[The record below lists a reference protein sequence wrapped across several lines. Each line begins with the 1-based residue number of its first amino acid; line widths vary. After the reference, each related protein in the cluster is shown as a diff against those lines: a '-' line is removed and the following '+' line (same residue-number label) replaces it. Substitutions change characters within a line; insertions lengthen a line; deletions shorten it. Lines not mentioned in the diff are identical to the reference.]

1 MASTYR
7 TTPTETK
14 GMPSGIPFIISNE
27 AAERFSFYG
36 MKAALAV
43 FLANYLVALGGD
55 NLNEAAATSYVS
67 YFNSAVY
74 LTPVLGALLA
84 DLFYGKYRTI
94 VTLSIVYCLGHL
106 SLALMGV
113 GGMVEV
119 WLLSGLG
126 LIALGA
132 GGIKPCV
139 SAHVGD
145 QFGKSNQHLLTKI
158 FNIFYFS
165 INAGAIVSNLLI
177 PWVLKWYGPHWAF
190 GIPGVLMALATLFF
204 WMGRKK
210 FIHVPA
216 KPGEF
221 LKELFSADGLKA
233 IGKLTPLY
241 LFVAVFWC
249 LFDQT
254 ASSLVFQAEKMD
266 LNLLGIE
273 VLPSQIQA
281 FNPFLILIF
290 IPLFTLVIY
299 PTVNRFIDFTPL
311 RKVGTGL
318 ALMVVSF
325 AVLAWAQ
332 ESIDRGETPSVGW
345 QLLSYLIF
353 TAAEILISIVC
364 LEFSYTQA
372 PRRIKSLIMAF
383 FLVSVSIGN
392 AITGL
397 INGYIQIPEP
407 AQAQFQAAIERM
419 EPEWK
424 TSPRSIA
431 LPGFDGETGTEDDFM
446 ARLKDGELEEIEL
459 PAENALKVPAER
471 LEVLVLQRMGQ
482 LKDGETLAPNQ
493 EEVGDLGQDPWGNEI
508 DYRIVSGK
516 KLQIRSAGPDKT
528 PGTQWDQVAE
538 LTINPPS
545 APPKKSWLDALRP
558 PTPWLERHGG
568 NNEEDSETTSISY
581 RVGGGTRL
589 EGAAYFWFFT
599 KLMAATA
606 ILFIPFALVY
616 RPRTYLQH

>member
-1 MASTYR
+1 MARTYR
-7 TTPTETK
+7 TIPTDTK

-36 MKAALAV
+36 MKAALAI

-67 YFNSAVY
+67 YFNFAVY
-74 LTPVLGALLA
+74 LTPVLGAIIA
-84 DLFYGKYRTI
+84 DLFFGKYRTI

-145 QFGKSNQHLLTKI
+145 QFGKSNQHLLTKV

-204 WMGRKK
+204 WMGRHR

-216 KPGEF
+216 NRNDF
-221 LKELFSADGLKA
+221 TRELFSSEGLKA

-266 LNLLGIE
+266 LNILGIE

-281 FNPFLILIF
+281 FNPFLILVF

-299 PTVNRFIDFTPL
+299 PTVNRFTEFTPL
-311 RKVGTGL
+311 RKIGTGL
-318 ALMVVSF
+318 ALMVFSF

-383 FLVSVSIGN
+383 FLLSVAVGN
-392 AITGL
+392 LITGV

-407 AQAQFQAAIERM
+407 AKRQYQEAIAKL
-419 EPEWK
+419 EPGWE
-424 TSPRSIA
+424 TSPCNIA
-431 LPGFDGETGTEDDFM
+431 LPGFDGTTGSEDDLM
-446 ARLKDGELEEIEL
+446 ARVKEGELLEIEI
-459 PAENALKVPAER
+459 PHQEAMKVPATKVEKLILDR
-471 LEVLVLQRMGQ
+471 IESRPE
-482 LKDGETLAPNQ
+482 GEPIVPSPEQ
-493 EEVGDLGQDPWGNEI
+493 VGPLGNDPWGTPFE
-508 DYRIVSGK
+508 YRIISGK
-516 KLQIRSAGPDKT
+516 TLQIRSAGPDRT
-528 PGTQWDQVAE
+528 PGTMWDQIAE
-538 LTINPPS
+538 LSINPP
-545 APPKKSWLDALRP
+545 AGPPTKSWMDALRP
-558 PTPWLERHGG
+558 STPWLERHGG
-568 NNEEDSETTSISY
+568 ETKDIELTFISY
-581 RVGGGTRL
+581 TVGGGTRL
-589 EGAAYFWFFT
+589 QGAAYFWFFT
-599 KLMAATA
+599 KLMAITA
-606 ILFIPFALVY
+606 VLFIPFALVY
-616 RPRTYLQH
+616 RPRTYLQE

>member
-1 MASTYR
+1 MASEFR
-7 TTPTETK
+7 TTPTETT

-36 MKAALAV
+36 MKAALAI

-74 LTPVLGALLA
+74 LTPVFGALLA

-94 VTLSIVYCLGHL
+94 ITLSIVYCLGHL
-106 SLALMGV
+106 CLALMGI

-204 WMGRKK
+204 WMGRRK

-216 KPGEF
+216 RSGEF
-221 LKELFSADGLKA
+221 IQELFSAEGLKA
-233 IGKLTPLY
+233 IGKLLPLY

-281 FNPFLILIF
+281 FNPFLILVF
-290 IPLFTLVIY
+290 IPLFTLVVY
-299 PTVNRFIDFTPL
+299 PTVNRFINYTPL
-311 RKVGTGL
+311 RKIGTGL

-332 ESIDRGETPSVGW
+332 EAIDRGETPSVGW
-345 QLLSYLIF
+345 QLLAYLIF

-383 FLVSVSIGN
+383 FLVSVALGN
-392 AITGL
+392 IITGV
-397 INGYIQIPEP
+397 INGYIQIPES
-407 AQAQFQAAIERM
+407 ARLQFNEAIAGM
-419 EPEWK
+419 EPDWQK
-424 TSPRSIA
+424 SPRSIA
-431 LPGFDGETGTEDDFM
+431 LPGYDGTTGTEDDFM
-446 ARLKDGELEEIEL
+446 ARVKDGELDKIEL
-459 PAENALKVPAER
+459 PAQDELKARAER
-471 LEVLVLQRMGQ
+471 LEALVLKRIESREG
-482 LKDGETLAPNQ
+482 DEPIAPSM
-493 EEVGDLGQDPWGNEI
+493 EALGDLGKDQWGN
-508 DYRIVSGK
+508 DFTYRIVSGK
-516 KLQIRSAGPDKT
+516 TLQIRSAGPDRI
-528 PGTQWDQVAE
+528 PGSPWDQIAI
-538 LTINPPS
+538 LSINPPS
-545 APPKKSWLDALRP
+545 GPPAKSLLDGLRP
-558 PTPWLERHGG
+558 SAPWLERHGG
-568 NNEEDSETTSISY
+568 HEKTKDVTSISY